1 MSRPKT
7 KYGHK
12 YRIDK
17 AAIKQ
22 RQRHVDRLAR
32 IPAPPSRA
40 TPPTRGNGPGGADG
54 R

>member
-17 AAIKQ
+17 AAIRQ
-22 RQRHVDRLAR
+22 RQREVDRLAR
-32 IPAPPSRA
+32 T
-40 TPPTRGNGPGGADG
+40 TPTPRRPRPEQEAA
-54 R
+54 